1 MNVVLWILQFLLAA
15 MFLFH
20 GFMLQNPPA
29 QVTSNPMLGYVTAL
43 KPPFRKLIG
52 VLEILAGLG
61 LVLPMLFNVL
71 PILTPLAAVGLVI
84 VMIGAVVMHLGRN
97 EMSNVGFN
105 IVLLVLAA
113 IVAYGRFTGVV

>member
-1 MNVVLWILQFLLAA
+1 MNVVLWIIQFLLAA

-29 QVTSNPMLGYVTAL
+29 QVTANPMLGYVTAL
-43 KPPFRKLIG
+43 QPAFRRLIG
-52 VLEILAGLG
+52 LLEILAGLG

-71 PILTPLAAVGLVI
+71 SVLTPLAAVGLVLTMLGAI
-84 VMIGAVVMHLGRN
+84 VMHVRRS

-105 IVLLVLAA
+105 AVLLILAA
-113 IVAYGRFTGVV
+113 VVAYGRFTGL